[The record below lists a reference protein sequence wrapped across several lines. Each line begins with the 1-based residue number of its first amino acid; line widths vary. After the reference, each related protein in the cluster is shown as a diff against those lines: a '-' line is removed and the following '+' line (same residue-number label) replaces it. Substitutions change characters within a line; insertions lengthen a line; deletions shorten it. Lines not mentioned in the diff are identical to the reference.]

1 MNILRRVLF
10 PLLLALLLTG
20 CQGEQET
27 KTLIVGFIPEAA
39 PFSYLNEEG
48 FCTGFEIELVEQAAS
63 KMDLEPQYTAISWE
77 NLHSSIASG
86 QIDLFV
92 GYLSKKDLP
101 DDVLLSESYLDN
113 SQVFLV
119 RKNESYETALDF
131 SGKTITIFK
140 DSLADQLLQWEYQKN
155 ITDTWVIQF
164 SENTD
169 TSLADLLSGQTDAWL
184 APLYSVEDYIEQ
196 HPEELTRLEIV
207 FYEEKLVTA
216 FAPNREDLVE
226 RYNSSLRELQA
237 EGKLSEIALGWFG
250 FDPLTDLIHNP

>member
-1 MNILRRVLF
+1 M
-10 PLLLALLLTG
+10 G
-20 CQGEQET
+20 
-27 KTLIVGFIPEAA
+27 
-39 PFSYLNEEG
+39 
-48 FCTGFEIELVEQAAS
+48 
-63 KMDLEPQYTAISWE
+63 LEPQYTAVSWE
-77 NLHSSIASG
+77 DLHSSITDA

-101 DDVLLSESYLDN
+101 DEVLLSESYLDN

-119 RKNESYETALDF
+119 RKNESYETTLDF

-155 ITDTWVIQF
+155 ITETWVIQF
-164 SENTD
+164 SENTEIA
-169 TSLADLLSGQTDAWL
+169 LEDLLSGQTDAWL